1 MPEEAQGIADTA
13 SEAEKLVMDSLALLQ
28 RVTDQ
33 TATLSQIAPG
43 LAYMKILMVNICFIS
58 PGDAAGWFLVDA
70 GLPGAAASIDAAA
83 RQLYGPAAW
92 PAAIILTHG
101 HFDHVGALI
110 ELIDKWD
117 VPVYA
122 HADEL
127 PFLTGRQD
135 YPPADPAASD
145 GLLAKMSPLF
155 PRRAIDLNDRV
166 RPLPADGTIPG
177 LPGWR
182 WLATPG
188 HTPGHIALF
197 RAADR
202 VLIAGDAFTTVEQE
216 SAVAVLR
223 QEKEVHGPPA
233 YFTPD
238 WRRAADSVR
247 RLASLNPSL
256 AITGH
261 GQPLGGKEL
270 DTYLDRLARDF
281 VHLALPA
288 HSRYVE

>member
-1 MPEEAQGIADTA
+1 MPEQLQGVTDTA
-13 SEAEKLVMDSLALLQ
+13 GPAEKLALDSLALLQ
-28 RVTDQ
+28 KVSDQ
-33 TATLSQIAPG
+33 TATLVQIAPG

-58 PGDAAGWFLVDA
+58 HSDAAGWFLVDA

-83 RQLYGPAAW
+83 RQLYGPGAW

-101 HFDHVGALI
+101 HFDHVGALD
-110 ELIDKWD
+110 ELIEKWD

-122 HADEL
+122 HTDEL

-135 YPPADPAASD
+135 YPPADPSASD
-145 GLLAKMSPLF
+145 GLLAKISPLY
-155 PRRAIDLNDRV
+155 PRRAINLGDRV
-166 RPLPADGTIPG
+166 RPLPAEGAIPG

-182 WLATPG
+182 WLPTPG

-197 RAADR
+197 RTADK

-223 QEKEVHGPPA
+223 QEKEIHGPPA

-238 WRRAADSVR
+238 WRQAANSVR
-247 RLASLNPSL
+247 RLAALNPSL
-256 AITGH
+256 AVTGH
-261 GQPLGGKEL
+261 GLPLAGKEL
-270 DTYLDRLARDF
+270 DTHLDKLARDF
-281 VHLALPA
+281 VHLALPHHA
-288 HSRYVE
+288 RHV